1 MTSYILYTY
10 THTHCDAH
18 THTHTQGAKKS
29 LSADDDWSDA
39 KAAWISAIIGLG
51 CAVLGSAVGIPFL
64 KYKLRMRLKAAKELE
79 DAATL
84 QEITTSLDE
93 KARLELLVSS
103 VVIVTWYHAALSAYL
118 T

>member
-1 MTSYILYTY
+1 
-10 THTHCDAH
+10 
-18 THTHTQGAKKS
+18 
-29 LSADDDWSDA
+29 
-39 KAAWISAIIGLG
+39 
-51 CAVLGSAVGIPFL
+51 
-64 KYKLRMRLKAAKELE
+64 MRLKAAKELE

-84 QEITTSLDE
+84 QVYTTSLDE